1 VAKPSRPAPKPS
13 LRLLDPFKGITSS
26 TPPIWLMRQA
36 GRYLPEY
43 REVRAKAGGFLD
55 LCYNPALAAEVT
67 LQPIRRYGFDAAILF
82 ADILLVP
89 DALGQGV
96 RFAEGE
102 GPLLDPI
109 TSASDLSRLQPSATR
124 PKYGLVAETVAR
136 LRQDLPKETALIGFC
151 GAPWTVATYMVEGR
165 GSKDHAAARL
175 WAYRDREG
183 FQKLIDILVETSID
197 YLGQQVKASA
207 DVLQIFDTWAGVL
220 PDDELDRWVI
230 EPTKR
235 IVEGIKASYPDVPII
250 GFPRGAGAAAL
261 WYVSETGV
269 DGLGC
274 DTTMPPYMMGET
286 FQDEP
291 VVVQGNLDPLLLV
304 VGGDAMDERVDEILE
319 LMDGKRFIFNLGHG
333 IVPQTPPEN
342 VARLVERVRGG

>member
-1 VAKPSRPAPKPS
+1 VAKPPRPASKPS
-13 LRLLDPFKGITSS
+13 LRLLEPFKGVTSS
-26 TPPIWLMRQA
+26 PPPIWLMRQA

-67 LQPIRRYGFDAAILF
+67 LQPIRRYGFNAAILF

-124 PKYGLVAETVAR
+124 PKYQLVAETVAR

-197 YLGQQVKASA
+197 YLGQQVKAGA

-220 PDDELDRWVI
+220 PDDELDRWVV

-235 IVEGIKASYPDVPII
+235 IVEGIKASHPDVPII

-274 DTTMPPYMMGET
+274 DTAMPPYMMGET

-304 VGGDAMDERVDEILE
+304 VGGEPLEERTREILD
-319 LMDGKRFIFNLGHG
+319 LMEGKRFIFNLGHG

-342 VARLVERVRGG
+342 VARLVEIVRGG

>member
-1 VAKPSRPAPKPS
+1 MAKPSRPAPKPS
-13 LRLLDPFKGITSS
+13 LRLLDPFKGVTSS

-89 DALGQGV
+89 DALGQGL

-124 PKYGLVAETVAR
+124 PKYALVAETVAR

-165 GSKDHAAARL
+165 GSKDHAAARF

-197 YLGQQVKASA
+197 YLGQQVKAGA

-220 PDDELDRWVI
+220 PDDELDRWVV

-342 VARLVERVRGG
+342 VARLVERVRGS